1 MDFTPTEEQRS
12 VEQLAQKMFSEQ
24 VNDDYLKAWQD
35 DQPSFDG
42 SLWKMIGDAGLI
54 GVTGSADHGG
64 IDLGFL
70 ELIAILEAQGSVLA
84 GLPLYQSIVVA
95 QVIEEFAIETTR
107 QALLPPVF
115 AGDGHFALG
124 LEGAAREGLGTPLQ
138 SDGKTL
144 SGAVSD
150 VAFAAGASAILVA
163 VALYEKTPNQNGKQV
178 ALYLLDPA
186 KDSLSFEQQD
196 TTYRHAHYRI
206 SFDQLNIDPERLFIG
221 PEVLESVLQRSY
233 VALAALQLGV
243 VEAVLQRTAQY
254 TIERQQF
261 GKAIASFQAVSHR
274 AADGYVDCAALR
286 ACVLQAAWRLSEG
299 LDATTEARSA
309 KWWATEAGHRIS
321 HTAQHLHGGIG
332 SDLDY
337 PIHRYFRWAK
347 QIEFTLGGGQ
357 EQLAQLGRLLA
368 ENSELGIVV

>member
-12 VEQLAQKMFSEQ
+12 VEQLAQKIFTEQ
-24 VNDDYLKAWQD
+24 VNDDYLKALQD
-35 DQPSFDG
+35 NQPGFDRA
-42 SLWKMIGDAGLI
+42 LWKMIGDAGLI
-54 GVTGSADHGG
+54 GVTGSVDHGG
-64 IDLGFL
+64 IALGFL
-70 ELIAILEAQGSVLA
+70 ELRSILEAQGSVLA
-84 GLPLYQSIVVA
+84 GLPLYQSVIVA
-95 QVIEEFAIETTR
+95 QVIEEFATE
-107 QALLPPVF
+107 AASDVLLPPVF
-115 AGDGHFALG
+115 AGDTHFALG
-124 LEGAAREGLGTPLQ
+124 LQGAAREGLGKTLQ

-150 VAFAAGASAILVA
+150 VAFAADASAILIA
-163 VALYEKTPNQNGKQV
+163 VSLDTTKDKSA

-196 TTYRHAHYRI
+196 TTYRHAHYRV
-206 SFDQLNIDPERLFIG
+206 SFDQLSIDLNRLFTG
-221 PEVLESVLQRSY
+221 PAVLESVLQRAY

-309 KWWATEAGHRIS
+309 KWWAAEAGHRIS

-368 ENSELGIVV
+368 ENSDLGIVV